1 MHMPAY
7 DFRCKDCRHT
17 FTLSYESYQAFE
29 EASPACPQC
38 GSTRLSRLIRRVA
51 LLTDEDTRL
60 ERLADPARLAG
71 LDEGDPREMGRLMR
85 EMAQEAGEPL
95 DSEMVE
101 VVNRLESG
109 ESPDSIERSLPD
121 LGDGGDTLLD

>member
-7 DFRCKDCRHT
+7 DFRCKECRHT
-17 FTLSYESYQAFE
+17 FTLDYQSYQAFE
-29 EASPACPQC
+29 EATPACPQC
-38 GSTRLSRLIRRVA
+38 GSTDLSHLIRRVA

-71 LDEGDPREMGRLMR
+71 LDEGDPRTMGRLMR

-95 DSEMVE
+95 DAEMAD

-109 ESPDSIERSLPD
+109 ESPESIEQSLPD
-121 LGDGGDTLLD
+121 MGSGDGLLD

>member
-1 MHMPAY
+1 MPAY

-38 GSTRLSRLIRRVA
+38 GSTRLSRLIKRVA

-71 LDEGDPREMGRLMR
+71 LDEGNPREMGRLMR
-85 EMAQEAGEPL
+85 EMAHEAGEPL
-95 DSEMVE
+95 DSEMAE

-121 LGDGGDTLLD
+121 LGGGDTLSD

>member
-1 MHMPAY
+1 MPAY

-17 FTLSYESYQAFE
+17 FTLSYENYQAFE
-29 EASPACPQC
+29 EATPACPQC
-38 GSTRLSRLIRRVA
+38 GSTRLSRLIKRVA

-60 ERLADPARLAG
+60 ERLADPTRLAG
-71 LDEGDPREMGRLMR
+71 LDEGDPREMGRLVR

-95 DSEMVE
+95 DSEMAE

-109 ESPDSIERSLPD
+109 ESPDSIERSMPD
-121 LGDGGDTLLD
+121 LSSGDDTLSD